1 MARRKRKSRSRVA
14 VVVLALAAVA
24 GAGWFG
30 YRHLDRLNQQVSESE
45 RQKILVKASSER
57 VDPANEGLH
66 VQLGGKLE
74 AGANARDAELGI
86 SVQAALLSRKVEMY
100 QWREHCAGATCD
112 YEPVWSSQPIDSRG
126 FRQPQGHENPPMRLV
141 DALFPGANL
150 KLGAFAVDAE
160 LVAAQ
165 VALVDH
171 PVHAA
176 ELPPNLAASFAEVG
190 GVLYAGGNS
199 QPRVGEVRVSY
210 RIAPLGDVV
219 LAGIQRGSR
228 LTEE

>member
-1 MARRKRKSRSRVA
+1 MTRRKRKSRGRI
-14 VVVLALAAVA
+14 AAAILILGVIA

-30 YRHLDRLNQQVSESE
+30 YRHLDRVNQQVHDSGQ
-45 RQKILVKASSER
+45 QKIPVKISSER
-57 VDPANEGLH
+57 VDPANEGLR
-66 VQLGGKLE
+66 VQLGGRLE
-74 AGANARDAELGI
+74 AGANARDSELGI
-86 SVQAALLSRKVEMY
+86 SARAALLSRKVEMY

-112 YEPVWSSQPIDSRG
+112 YEPVWSSLPMDSHN
-126 FRQPQGHENPPMRLV
+126 FRQPHGHENPPMRLV
-141 DALFPGANL
+141 DANFAGADL
-150 KLGAFAVDAE
+150 RLGAFTIDPA

-210 RIAPLGDVV
+210 RIAPLGNVV
-219 LAGIQRGSR
+219 LTGVQRGSR
-228 LTEE
+228 LTAE